1 MVNERDWRFWARRY
15 ATAALLTLGQLSV
28 PIAGHLR
35 TRPAVVRLFD
45 HRRSSRF
52 DARELV
58 APDVVLTVP
67 LTLDEHAEDPAVK
80 RRSFDWN

>member
-1 MVNERDWRFWARRY
+1 MVNERNWRYWARRY

-35 TRPAVVRLFD
+35 SRPAVVRVFD
-45 HRRSSRF
+45 HRRRSGF
-52 DARELV
+52 DAREMA

-67 LTLDEHAEDPAVK
+67 LTLDEHNEETAVK
-80 RRSFDWN
+80 RRTFHWN